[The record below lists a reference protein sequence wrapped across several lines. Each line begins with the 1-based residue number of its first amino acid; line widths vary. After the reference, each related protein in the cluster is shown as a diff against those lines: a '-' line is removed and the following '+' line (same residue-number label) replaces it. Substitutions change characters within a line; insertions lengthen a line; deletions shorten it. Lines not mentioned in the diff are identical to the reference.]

1 MDTIPPKAL
10 TKLHHILKELHRVA
24 KKCKVF
30 ETQKAIK
37 KVRTFTEKVAQ
48 AEQSSD
54 IPESV
59 KESRVK
65 ELKKAERDLSLIK
78 DLDINTT
85 CIPSFKAAIPTSRI
99 RPSFHQELLTA
110 CDSAAQKFSE
120 ASAAAP
126 ESIASANSAEPQQQQ
141 QQLTDLDRISKRLH
155 DAKEFKKAVA
165 DGLAE
170 LVKLVGGGGGG
181 DGGVVSSGEVEVGSK
196 KRARGQGESNGDA
209 GVGKKQKS
217 GAAAGPGRYVLR
229 PSDDAK
235 KDGAVYDED
244 ADEAGDEMD
253 DDEAFDSDPE
263 HYVPPSQNRP
273 SKASPVSAPASKKAK
288 KEPASSK
295 KGQRV
300 ESSFVT
306 SLNDGLSDVSLSDL
320 EVDEKGRLKGGKKDD
335 KKKKN
340 RMGQRARQE
349 LYEKQFGKQA
359 NHVIKRQVEVI
370 KHKAKAAPAVVDE
383 KVHPSWA
390 AKRAQ
395 KQTITAFAGNKIV
408 FGGEGNSSAQSASA
422 VASGAG
428 AAPAETLHPSWAAKR
443 MQSAKILDAPAGKK
457 IVFGDAGGS
466 GSKSEASK
474 EDGEKL
480 HPSWAAKKKQSA
492 AIGSAAGKKTLFG
505 DEGGSKSSPKAAP
518 VVEENL
524 HPSWAA
530 KKKQS
535 AAIGGATGKKIT
547 FGDD

>member
-54 IPESV
+54 IPETV
-59 KESRVK
+59 KESRAK

-85 CIPSFKAAIPTSRI
+85 CIPAFKAAIPTSRI
-99 RPSFHQELLTA
+99 QPSFHQELLTA
-110 CDSAAQKFSE
+110 CDLAAQKLSE
-120 ASAAAP
+120 ASAAVSP
-126 ESIASANSAEPQQQQ
+126 ESVTSTNSAEPQQQQ
-141 QQLTDLDRISKRLH
+141 QLADLDRISKRLQ

-170 LVKLVGGGGGG
+170 LVKLVGGGGSGG
-181 DGGVVSSGEVEVGSK
+181 NAVSNGEGELTSK

-209 GVGKKQKS
+209 GAGKKQKAS
-217 GAAAGPGRYVLR
+217 AGPGRYVLR
-229 PSDDAK
+229 PSDSAEN
-235 KDGAVYDED
+235 DGAVDD
-244 ADEAGDEMD
+244 ADDDGAEEAGDEM

-263 HYVPPSQNRP
+263 HYVPPSSQTRP
-273 SKASPVSAPASKKAK
+273 SKASPVSAPAAKKAK
-288 KEPASSK
+288 KEPTSK
-295 KGQRV
+295 KGQKI

-320 EVDEKGRLKGGKKDD
+320 EVDEKGRLKGGKKDE

-408 FGGEGNSSAQSASA
+408 FGGEGNSSAQSAPVVTS
-422 VASGAG
+422 G

-443 MQSAKILDAPAGKK
+443 MQSAKILDVPAGKK

-466 GSKSEASK
+466 SSKSEVSK
-474 EDGEKL
+474 DGGEKL
-480 HPSWAAKKKQSA
+480 HPSWAAKKNQSA
-492 AIGSAAGKKTLFG
+492 AIGSAAGKKTVFG
-505 DEGGSKSSPKAAP
+505 DEGRSKSSPKVAP